1 MKKEIIINSNAD
13 ENRIAITE
21 DGKLSE
27 LFIEN
32 EDYER
37 VVGDIYLGRV
47 AKVIPGI
54 KAAFIDLGF
63 KQDAF
68 LHFSDVGEQ
77 LDDLKTLLG
86 DDFDDDEDDEEDSP
100 PAQKPH
106 HKQAHSHQ
114 PPRLERGM
122 KIIVQITKEPVGTK
136 GVRVT
141 SKVSLPGRY
150 LVFLPFENKINASK
164 QIQNMREKRRLKNI
178 VRNYRNSRGLEFGAI
193 LRTVAEEQEEKA
205 IVEDLENLYETWKEI
220 EKQVKTGNPPALL
233 YKDLSV
239 TSGVIRDLF
248 RDDVVKVITDSKK
261 LYKEILGYVKINSK
275 ELLDKVELYKGSK
288 ALFDVYGIENEFHQT
303 LSKRV
308 PLKIGGHLVIE
319 KTEAMYVIDV
329 NSGKYAKSK
338 DQETNS

>member
-1 MKKEIIINSNAD
+1 
-13 ENRIAITE
+13 
-21 DGKLSE
+21 
-27 LFIEN
+27 
-32 EDYER
+32 
-37 VVGDIYLGRV
+37 
-47 AKVIPGI
+47 
-54 KAAFIDLGF
+54 
-63 KQDAF
+63 
-68 LHFSDVGEQ
+68 
-77 LDDLKTLLG
+77 
-86 DDFDDDEDDEEDSP
+86 
-100 PAQKPH
+100 
-106 HKQAHSHQ
+106 
-114 PPRLERGM
+114 M

-141 SKVSLPGRY
+141 SKISLPGRY

-164 QIQNMREKRRLKNI
+164 QIQNLREKRRLKNI

-193 LRTVAEEQEEKA
+193 IRTVAEEQEEKA
-205 IVEDLENLYETWKEI
+205 IVEDLENLHETWKEI
-220 EKQVKTGNPPALL
+220 EKQVKTGNPPELL

-239 TSGVIRDLF
+239 TTGVIRDMF

-261 LYKEILGYVKINSK
+261 LFKEIQGYVKINSR

-338 DQETNS
+338 DQETNSLKTNLDASREIVRQIRLRDLGGIIVIDFIDV